1 MEGRIIPNRGDNYEK
16 LLTYRKATV
25 LYDITYFFCSHFVDK
40 RDRTYDQMVQSAR
53 SGKQN
58 IVEGCAASA
67 TSSETEI
74 KLINV
79 AKASFKELL
88 EDYKDY
94 LRRSGFRQWED
105 GSVEKEAMR
114 KLGAKNSDTSFY
126 RKLIATRP
134 AETIANMAI
143 VLLYQEDYLLHRQL
157 QSLERAFKKNGGF
170 REKMARVRREEQG
183 KQRRQ

>member
-1 MEGRIIPNRGDNYEK
+1 
-16 LLTYRKATV
+16 
-25 LYDITYFFCSHFVDK
+25 
-40 RDRTYDQMVQSAR
+40 MVQSAR

-94 LRRSGFRQWED
+94 LRRSGFWQWED

>member
-1 MEGRIIPNRGDNYEK
+1 M
-16 LLTYRKATV
+16 
-25 LYDITYFFCSHFVDK
+25 
-40 RDRTYDQMVQSAR
+40 
-53 SGKQN
+53 
-58 IVEGCAASA
+58 
-67 TSSETEI
+67 
-74 KLINV
+74 